1 MLYEPISS
9 KKNYEK
15 VIEQIIS
22 MLKQK
27 KLKAGDRLDSIE
39 QLAKNFGVS
48 RSVIREALSGLKG
61 MGIVHI
67 QHGEGTFIADFN
79 ADSISLPITTAL
91 LMKKEDIKELM
102 EVRKILE
109 VGAVRLAAQHRTHED
124 LVQIDQAIVDMKTN
138 QLDEKSDYHFHF
150 LITKSSRNKMLMN
163 LLQSISK
170 MMIETI
176 RDAQE
181 IILESENNK
190 NLLINEHEL
199 IFKAIKNKQPEQA
212 ATYMIQH
219 LESVEKSL
227 SPYIN

>member
-39 QLAKNFGVS
+39 KLAKNFGVS
-48 RSVIREALSGLKG
+48 RSVIREALSGLKA
-61 MGIVHI
+61 MGLVHI

-79 ADSISLPITTAL
+79 ANSISLPITTAL
-91 LMKKEDIKELM
+91 LMKKEDIKELI

-109 VGAVRLAAQHRTHED
+109 VGAVRLAALHHTKED
-124 LVQIDQAIVDMKTN
+124 IIQIDQAILDMKSN
-138 QLDEKSDYHFHF
+138 QLDEKTDYHFHL
-150 LITKSSRNKMLMN
+150 LIIKSSKNKMLMN

-181 IILESENNK
+181 IILESEEK
-190 NLLINEHEL
+190 KKSLINEHEL
-199 IFKAIKNKQPEQA
+199 IYEAIKKKQPEQA
-212 ATYMIQH
+212 AKYMMQH
-219 LESVEKSL
+219 LENVEKSL
-227 SPYIN
+227 SPYIH